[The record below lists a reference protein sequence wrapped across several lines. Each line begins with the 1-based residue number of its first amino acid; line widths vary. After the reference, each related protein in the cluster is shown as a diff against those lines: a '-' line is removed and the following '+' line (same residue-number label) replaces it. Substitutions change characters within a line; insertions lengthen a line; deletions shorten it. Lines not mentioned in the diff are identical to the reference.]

1 MCLQGIISIVYI
13 VGVNPMAQSSSNII
27 YNPMLMMCQSL
38 YQSGYNQAGGVGGF
52 GLYNQYIY
60 HYCFVDPQEV
70 GSLFSASLNDLHFHG
85 YSPVP
90 AFSQG
95 IAMACGFLVVIA
107 LGVAAFF
114 AQKTRGKIWRH
125 GKPNIYWAE
134 PLVGGKAS
142 EGRDVEEW
150 VREAFMRPGL
160 RGDLRRKIR
169 FQPNL
174 TLNWC
179 RHSLHSN
186 KQQQSLNPPRFD

>member
-1 MCLQGIISIVYI
+1 MV
-13 VGVNPMAQSSSNII
+13 PH
-27 YNPMLMMCQSL
+27 PSL
-38 YQSGYNQAGGVGGF
+38 
-52 GLYNQYIY
+52 L
-60 HYCFVDPQEV
+60 
-70 GSLFSASLNDLHFHG
+70 L
-85 YSPVP
+85 
-90 AFSQG
+90 QG

-107 LGVAAFF
+107 LSVAAFF

-150 VREAFMRPGL
+150 VREAFMNPGL
-160 RGDLRRKIR
+160 RGDLGRKIR
-169 FQPNL
+169 FLPNL
-174 TLNWC
+174 TLNLC